1 MLSAGIDFRSDRLW
15 ESYVT
20 WETEQ
25 QKLAHVTAIYDRIL
39 AIPTQSY
46 SQHFQRSGSSKKK
59 KKKCGCH
66 TTSPENHVPC
76 SHFTKTDLVFNLRRF
91 KEHVQSNNPKHFLS
105 EEEFVQLRQE
115 LSKASLAQMGG
126 EQDETPAVQEDLPPG
141 TEDLSDPAKVQIQF
155 QVLQEIL
162 TF

>member
-1 MLSAGIDFRSDRLW
+1 MVVIPRL
-15 ESYVT
+15 
-20 WETEQ
+20 
-25 QKLAHVTAIYDRIL
+25 QKTMFPAAISRKL
-39 AIPTQSY
+39 TL
-46 SQHFQRSGSSKKK
+46 
-59 KKKCGCH
+59 C
-66 TTSPENHVPC
+66 
-76 SHFTKTDLVFNLRRF
+76 FNLRRF

>member
-1 MLSAGIDFRSDRLW
+1 MGGL
-15 ESYVT
+15 
-20 WETEQ
+20 
-25 QKLAHVTAIYDRIL
+25 
-39 AIPTQSY
+39 
-46 SQHFQRSGSSKKK
+46 KKK
-59 KKKCGCH
+59 SGCRH
-66 TTSPENHVPC
+66 SMSAENHVPC
-76 SHFTKTDLVFNLRRF
+76 SHSAKTELLFNLHRF

-126 EQDETPAVQEDLPPG
+126 EQDETPAVQEELPPG

>member
-1 MLSAGIDFRSDRLW
+1 MSPPSTTASWPSRLSRIPSTFRGRAQ
-15 ESYVT
+15 V
-20 WETEQ
+20 
-25 QKLAHVTAIYDRIL
+25 
-39 AIPTQSY
+39 
-46 SQHFQRSGSSKKK
+46 KKE
-59 KKKCGCH
+59 KKCGCYH

-76 SHFTKTDLVFNLRRF
+76 SHFTKTDRVFNLRRF